1 MLTDL
6 SFLASGASNL
16 GEKELVERILADTN
30 SNVRPVINPSDAV
43 NVTLDITF
51 HGVIEMVSNI
61 SFSFGID
68 IAYFPVVFV
77 HVCTAR
83 NQLYKLDFAEITDNF
98 LFCKYL
104 GELSK
109 FLNEVLHTFIHGQ
122 FKRTKLSQTKP
133 LLNIKGS

>member
-61 SFSFGID
+61 SFSCSIGIT
-68 IAYFPVVFV
+68 YFPVAFV
-77 HVCTAR
+77 HMCTAR
-83 NQLYKLDFAEITDNF
+83 NQLYKLDFTRDF
-98 LFCKYL
+98 RQLP
-104 GELSK
+104 
-109 FLNEVLHTFIHGQ
+109 VLQIPW
-122 FKRTKLSQTKP
+122 RV
-133 LLNIKGS
+133 I